1 MGLRVKVVSFVIL
14 FTAGIFN
21 IVNSQSSTPPS
32 EERQWIDRILTSMS
46 VDQKIGQLMMI
57 ATYSNQNE
65 SHYENVELLIERY
78 HIGGLVFFQGSPTRQ
93 AELTNRYQQSAEIPL
108 LIGMDAEWGAG
119 MRLDSIIPLPKQMT
133 LGGIDDNRLIYNYAS
148 EIARQCKQLGV
159 HVNFAPVLD
168 VNNNASNPVINMRSF
183 GEDPE
188 VVAQKGIA
196 YLHGLQDNGIIA
208 VGKHFPGHGDTDMD
222 SHLALPVIRNSLSQL
237 DSIEM
242 IPFKKSVVEGIEGI
256 MVAHLSLPA
265 LEADPNRPASLSE
278 NVVNRKLRL
287 EYDFNGLVFTDA
299 MNMRG
304 VTSIFPS
311 GKAELEAFKAG
322 CDVLLMPVS
331 VPAVLETFKSALEKG
346 EISENMIDKKVARIL
361 KAKYKAGLYQKKSVN
376 TQSVVQ
382 KLNRHTESV
391 SRSIFEHAITLV
403 NNQDHLIPFHLIDT
417 IRFASLDLNS
427 TPELESVHHLR
438 LFTSFDHYFL
448 DRKSTDNEKY
458 QEIFDDLKNYDVVVV
473 SLHDVTTNARRN
485 FGIYQEDI
493 DYIHQLNKY
502 TQVVLIVYGI
512 PYSLKDFT
520 DIGHLVCAYEDGPFA
535 WSVVPQLLFGALPF
549 KGRLPVSISQDIP
562 SGFGVQTRSLGRLGF
577 STPEA
582 EGFDVDYLEMIDSIV
597 HESIRDKVIPGCQ
610 ILIARNGRVVFNR
623 NYGFQTYDQLIPIE
637 ENSLY
642 DLASVTKVAGTIQA
656 LMMLYEKGLVDLDKK
671 ASFYIPYLKKSNKKD
686 IILRDLLTHQAGL
699 LPYYPFWLHTLKRYN
714 SHNNYYANAKSND
727 YSIEVNTDLF
737 ATPAL
742 RDTLWHWMLNTEL
755 LEKEDPRKPY
765 SYKYSDMGFYIIER
779 LIDDITGWT
788 LDEFLQQYLYE
799 PLGLTYLTYLPQ
811 KKFTT
816 DLIVPS
822 GIDKSFR
829 NGIIQGHVND
839 EIAAIYGGV
848 AGHAG
853 LFSNAYELSKI
864 LQMNLQ
870 GGYYG
875 GISYFQPAT
884 IREFTQRQYKK
895 NRRGIGWDKPQ
906 IIGDE
911 YNPASF
917 YASGE
922 SYGHS
927 GFTGTFV
934 WVDPKY
940 DLLYV
945 FLSNRTY
952 PDVDNRKLIDQ
963 DTRKRIQTV
972 IYSSIINR
980 KK

>member
-1 MGLRVKVVSFVIL
+1 MGVLVKVISIGFL
-14 FTAGIFN
+14 FISGIFN
-21 IVNSQSSTPPS
+21 VVHCQPFNTSS
-32 EERQWIDRILTSMS
+32 EQEQWIDHILSSMT
-46 VDQKIGQLMMI
+46 VEQKIGQLMMV
-57 ATYSNQNE
+57 ATYSNQKE
-65 SHYENVELLIERY
+65 SHYQNVELLIERY

-93 AELTNRYQQSAEIPL
+93 VELINRYQRKAEIPL
-108 LIGMDAEWGAG
+108 LIGMDAEWGVG
-119 MRLDSIIPLPKQMT
+119 MRLDSIIPFPKQMT
-133 LGGIDDNRLIYNYAS
+133 LGGVDNIQVVYNYAA

-183 GEDPE
+183 GEDPDL
-188 VVAQKGIA
+188 VAQKGIA
-196 YLHGLQDNGIIA
+196 YLHGLQDNGILA
-208 VGKHFPGHGDTDMD
+208 AGKHFPGHGDTDTD
-222 SHLALPVIRNSLSQL
+222 SHQALPVINHSLSRL

-242 IPFKKSVVEGIEGI
+242 VPFKKSVLEGIEGI

-265 LEADPNRPASLSE
+265 LETDPNRPASLS
-278 NVVNRKLRL
+278 VNIVHRRLRL
-287 EYDFNGLVFTDA
+287 EYDYDRLVFTDA
-299 MNMRG
+299 MNMQG

-322 CDVLLMPVS
+322 CDVLLMPVN
-331 VPAVLETFKSALEKG
+331 VPAVLESFRSALEQG
-346 EISENMIDKKVARIL
+346 EISEKMIDEKVIRIL
-361 KAKYKAGLYQKKSVN
+361 RAKYKAGLYTKKTLDGRSM
-376 TQSVVQ
+376 VQ
-382 KLNRHTESV
+382 KLNRHTETI

-403 NNQDHLIPFHLIDT
+403 NNEGRLIPFHLMDT
-417 IRFASLDLNS
+417 IRFASLDLNGTS
-427 TPELESVHHLR
+427 EQQCVQDLR
-438 LFTSFDHYFL
+438 LFTNFDHYAL
-448 DRKSTDNEKY
+448 DRKSNDSEKY
-458 QEIFDDLKNYDVVVV
+458 QEIFNDLKSYDVVVL
-473 SLHDVTTNARRN
+473 SLHGVTTSPRRN
-485 FGIYQEDI
+485 YGIQQEDI
-493 DYIHQLNKY
+493 EFIHRLNKL

-512 PYSLKDFT
+512 PYSLKDFQ
-520 DIGHLVCAYEDGPFA
+520 DIGHLVCAYEDDPFSR
-535 WSVVPQLLFGALPF
+535 SVVPQLLFGALPF
-549 KGRLPVSISQDIP
+549 RGRLPVSISQDIP
-562 SGFGVQTRSLGRLGF
+562 SGHGISTQSLGRLGF

-582 EGFDVDYLEMIDSIV
+582 EGFSEDYLTMIDSIV
-597 HESIRDKVIPGCQ
+597 HESIRDKAVPGCQ
-610 ILIARNGRVVFNR
+610 VLIARNGRVVFNR
-623 NYGFQTYDQLIPIE
+623 NYGYQTYEGLIPIE

-671 ASFYIPYLKKSNKKD
+671 ASYYIPDLKKTNKKD

-699 LPYYPFWLHTLKRYN
+699 LPYFPFWLHTLKRFN
-714 SHNNYYANAKSND
+714 PDNNYYAKARSND
-727 YSIEVNTDLF
+727 YSIEVNTDLY
-737 ATPAL
+737 TRPAL
-742 RDTLWHWMLNTEL
+742 RDTLWQWMLNTEL
-755 LEKEDPRKPY
+755 IKKEESRKPY
-765 SYKYSDMGFYIIER
+765 TYKYSDMGFYIIER
-779 LIDDITGWT
+779 LIDDITGCG

-816 DLIVPS
+816 DWIVPS
-822 GIDKSFR
+822 GFDRIFR
-829 NGIIQGHVND
+829 NGKIQGHVND

-875 GISYFQPAT
+875 GVRYFQPGT
-884 IREFTQRQYKK
+884 IKEFTSRQYKK

-952 PDVDNRKLIDQ
+952 PDVENRKLIDQ

-972 IYSSIINR
+972 IYSSIINF